1 MEFIINYVNIEVGS
15 SMHFYK
21 RLYMTE
27 SLKKKKRQIV
37 WKLKTKKFMPSVYVI
52 VLAESEDLL
61 EIYHSALL
69 KQPYYK
75 YNPPFIVGI
84 AKNYEEAVKLVQEI
98 LLDVKQ
104 KSGNYDVKAFCS
116 KI

>member
-1 MEFIINYVNIEVGS
+1 
-15 SMHFYK
+15 MHFYK

-52 VLAESEDLL
+52 ALSEGEDLL

-75 YNPPFIVGI
+75 NSQPFIVGI
-84 AKNYEEAVKLVQEI
+84 AKNYGEAVELIQEI
-98 LLDVKQ
+98 LTDVKH
-104 KSGNYDVKAFCS
+104 KNGNYNVREFCS